1 MRWFVP
7 SRRTVILAT
16 LAAAATAVLVA
27 LPSILNGFVYDDV
40 WIVQHREVVHSL
52 RPLGELLAAPY
63 WPEARGGSMGR
74 PMTLFAFAGQW
85 VVGGG
90 SPAVFH
96 AVNVVLYGMV
106 SGLVALLGARLFTP
120 MVGLLAGV
128 LFAVHPVHVEVTA
141 NVVGQAELLAAL
153 GYLLALV
160 AVWERSGSS
169 DGRRRSVLLVAVV
182 ACVAFG
188 LGAKEHVVTIP
199 AALVVVWWR
208 RGAGDGE
215 GFATVARREWLALIA
230 STAVIVVYLALRA
243 RFAHSVMA
251 AGDPGPGLDHT
262 SMFDRAVIMLPVS
275 LEWLRL
281 LFLPLQLSADYS
293 PQHLVP
299 DRSFGLIHAAAAM
312 TWLAVAVGTWRW
324 RDRWPA
330 AFVGVAMFAATISL
344 VSNVVV
350 PLEVLLAERLLF
362 LPSVGWALAIGG
374 FFGAARFRDASV
386 RRHITIVAAATVV
399 LAFAARSV
407 GRAGV
412 WRTNEVFYR
421 QLLHDAPDSFRAHWA
436 IGGMAFERG
445 DSTIGEREMLTAVR
459 LYPNNAELLRELG
472 MLYASTDRYGPAIP
486 LLERAVAIDS
496 TAVSTAL
503 SLALALGRTERY
515 PDALVVLD
523 AMTRLHGETEA
534 TLVVR
539 GDVLSRSGDAAGA
552 LAQFEELTRRAPD
565 SWRYRILAAQASAR
579 GGRCNVARAQVD
591 TARQLALTAGQSL
604 PILDDAGLCR

>member
-1 MRWFVP
+1 MTTAWG
-7 SRRTVILAT
+7 SRRTVIMAT

-27 LPSILNGFVYDDV
+27 LPSILNGFVSDDV
-40 WIVQHREVVHSL
+40 WIVQDREVVRSL
-52 RPLGELLAAPY
+52 RPLGELLAAPF
-63 WPEARGGSMGR
+63 WPEARGGVMWR
-74 PMTLFAFAGQW
+74 PTALFAFAGQW

-106 SGLVALLGARLFTP
+106 SGLVALLGALLFAP
-120 MVGLLAGV
+120 MVGLFAGI
-128 LFAVHPVHVEVTA
+128 LFAVHPVHVEVSA
-141 NVVGQAELLAAL
+141 NVVGQAEMLAAL

-160 AVWERSGSS
+160 AAWERSGSS
-169 DGRRRSVLLVAVV
+169 NGGRRSALLVAVV
-182 ACVAFG
+182 TCVAFG

-199 AALVVVWWR
+199 AALLLVWWW
-208 RGAGDGE
+208 RGTRDGE
-215 GFATVARREWLALIA
+215 GFATVARREWPALIA
-230 STAVIVVYLALRA
+230 PMAVIVVYLALRA

-251 AGDPGPGLDHT
+251 AGDLGPGLDHT

-281 LFLPLQLSADYS
+281 LFLPFQLSADYS
-293 PQHLVP
+293 PQHLAP
-299 DRSFGLIHAAAAM
+299 DRSFGLMHAAAAL
-312 TWLAVAVGTWRW
+312 TWIVVAVGTWRR

-330 AFVGVAMFAATISL
+330 AFVGVVLFAATISV

-362 LPSVGWALAIGG
+362 IPSVGWALAIGG
-374 FFGAARFRDASV
+374 FFGAVRFRGASV
-386 RRHITIVAAATVV
+386 RQYIMMVAAATVV
-399 LAFAARSV
+399 LAFAARSM

-412 WRTNEVFYR
+412 WRTNEVFVR

-436 IGGMAFERG
+436 SGALAFERG

-459 LYPNNAELLRELG
+459 LYPDNVDLLRDLG
-472 MLYASTDRYGPAIP
+472 MLYASTDRYRPAIP

-496 TAVSTAL
+496 SAVSTAL
-503 SLALALGRTERY
+503 SLALTLARTERY
-515 PDALVVLD
+515 PDALVVVD
-523 AMTRLHGETEA
+523 AMTRLHGETNT

-539 GDVLSRSGDAAGA
+539 GDVLLRSGDAAGA
-552 LAQFEELTRRAPD
+552 VAQFEELNRRVPD
-565 SWRYRILAAQASAR
+565 SWRYRILAAQAAAR
-579 GGRCNVARAQVD
+579 AGRCDVAAAQVD
-591 TARQLALTAGQSL
+591 TAGQLALATGQSL

>member
-1 MRWFVP
+1 
-7 SRRTVILAT
+7 
-16 LAAAATAVLVA
+16 
-27 LPSILNGFVYDDV
+27 
-40 WIVQHREVVHSL
+40 
-52 RPLGELLAAPY
+52 
-63 WPEARGGSMGR
+63 
-74 PMTLFAFAGQW
+74 
-85 VVGGG
+85 
-90 SPAVFH
+90 
-96 AVNVVLYGMV
+96 
-106 SGLVALLGARLFTP
+106 
-120 MVGLLAGV
+120 
-128 LFAVHPVHVEVTA
+128 
-141 NVVGQAELLAAL
+141 
-153 GYLLALV
+153 
-160 AVWERSGSS
+160 
-169 DGRRRSVLLVAVV
+169 
-182 ACVAFG
+182 

-199 AALVVVWWR
+199 AVLLVVWWW
-208 RGAGDGE
+208 RGTSDGE
-215 GFATVARREWLALIA
+215 GLTTVARREWPVLIA
-230 STAVIVVYLALRA
+230 STAAIVVYLALRA

-251 AGDPGPGLDHT
+251 AGPPGPGLDHT

-293 PQHLVP
+293 PQHLVA
-299 DRSFGLIHAAAAM
+299 DRSFGLMHTAAAM
-312 TWLAVAVGTWRW
+312 TWLAVAVATWRR

-330 AFVGVAMFAATISL
+330 AFVGVAMFAATISV

-386 RRHITIVAAATVV
+386 RRHITIVATATVV

-412 WRTNEVFYR
+412 WRTNEVFFN

-436 IGGMAFERG
+436 VGGVAFERG
-445 DSTIGEREMLTAVR
+445 DSAIGEREMLTAVG

-472 MLYASTDRYGPAIP
+472 MLYASTDRYQPAIP

-515 PDALVVLD
+515 PDALAVLD
-523 AMTRLHGETEA
+523 AVTRLHGETDA

-539 GDVLSRSGDAAGA
+539 GDVLSQSGDAAGA
-552 LAQFEELTRRAPD
+552 LAQFEELIRRAPD
-565 SWRYRILAAQASAR
+565 AWRFRILAAQASAR
-579 GGRCNVARAQVD
+579 AGRCDVARAQVD
-591 TARQLALTAGQSL
+591 TARQVALTVGQSVPTL
-604 PILDDAGLCR
+604 EDPELCR